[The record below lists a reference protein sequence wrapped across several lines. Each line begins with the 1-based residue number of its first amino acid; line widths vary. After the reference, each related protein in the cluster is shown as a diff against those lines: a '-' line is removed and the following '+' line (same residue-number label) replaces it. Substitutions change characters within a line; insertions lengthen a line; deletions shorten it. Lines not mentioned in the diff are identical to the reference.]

1 MGKIIAV
8 ANQKG
13 GVGKTTTA
21 VNLAAALQAIGKKT
35 LLVDFDP
42 QGNASSGYGV
52 DHSRGLTVYEC
63 ILGTGKVED
72 AIRHTDWGDCLP
84 AGVNLSG
91 AEIELIA
98 LDRRE
103 YRLRD
108 CLRSVSDG
116 YDYIFIDCPPSLG
129 LLTVN
134 ALCAADSV
142 LIPLQCEYYALEGLS
157 QLINT
162 VRLMR
167 RGLNPGLD
175 IEGILFTMFDNRTNL
190 ANAVVNEVK
199 AHFAD
204 KIYRT
209 VIPRNI
215 RLSEAPSHG
224 KPVIWYDK
232 YSRGAESYRAL
243 ATEFAERRR

>member
-1 MGKIIAV
+1 MIGRE
-8 ANQKG
+8 NREFLLKG
-13 GVGKTTTA
+13 
-21 VNLAAALQAIGKKT
+21 
-35 LLVDFDP
+35 
-42 QGNASSGYGV
+42 
-52 DHSRGLTVYEC
+52 
-63 ILGTGKVED
+63 
-72 AIRHTDWGDCLP
+72 
-84 AGVNLSG
+84 
-91 AEIELIA
+91 A
-98 LDRRE
+98 LDE
-103 YRLRD
+103 LSPD
-108 CLRSVSDG
+108 
-116 YDYIFIDCPPSLG
+116 YDFIFIDCPPSLG

-167 RGLNPGLD
+167 RGLNPALD
-175 IEGILFTMFDNRTNL
+175 IEGILFTMFDSRTNL

-199 AHFAD
+199 THFAD

-243 ATEFAERRR
+243 AAEFAERRR

>member
-1 MGKIIAV
+1 MQVRSLREPIILDRTCSSV
-8 ANQKG
+8 SISK
-13 GVGKTTTA
+13 
-21 VNLAAALQAIGKKT
+21 AL
-35 LLVDFDP
+35 V
-42 QGNASSGYGV
+42 ASS
-52 DHSRGLTVYEC
+52 SRR
-63 ILGTGKVED
+63 I
-72 AIRHTDWGDCLP
+72 
-84 AGVNLSG
+84 G
-91 AEIELIA
+91 A
-98 LDRRE
+98 
-103 YRLRD
+103 
-108 CLRSVSDG
+108 S
-116 YDYIFIDCPPSLG
+116 
-129 LLTVN
+129 
-134 ALCAADSV
+134 DSV

-175 IEGILFTMFDNRTNL
+175 IEGILFTMFDSRTNL